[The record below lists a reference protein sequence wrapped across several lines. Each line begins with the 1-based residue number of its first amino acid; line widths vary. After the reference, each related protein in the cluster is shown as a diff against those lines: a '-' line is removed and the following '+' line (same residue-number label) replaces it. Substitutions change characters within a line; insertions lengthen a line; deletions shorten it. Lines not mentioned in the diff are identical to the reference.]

1 MLQSGSKY
9 LSKCY
14 IYLKQ
19 LNHGWKIKK
28 KNKRMKLLANI
39 LPKIQALT
47 HCGSI
52 IWLNFGGCLHW
63 VSYQGFWLFFLSFF
77 SFLLFFLS
85 FSTLRCLGPTL
96 HQGRVVLPH
105 FPLNYQS
112 WNLVGYS
119 ASDCIATEQC
129 FGMCST

>member
-1 MLQSGSKY
+1 ME
-9 LSKCY
+9 
-14 IYLKQ
+14 
-19 LNHGWKIKK
+19 KK
-28 KNKRMKLLANI
+28 KINKRMKLLANI

-47 HCGSI
+47 HCGSN

-63 VSYQGFWLFFLSFF
+63 VSHQGSWLFFLSFF

-96 HQGRVVLPH
+96 HQGRVVLLH
-105 FPLNYQS
+105 FPLNYWS

-119 ASDCIATEQC
+119 ASDCLHCHWAVLWNVLHMVGFMEKMELTKRDSNTFKLI
-129 FGMCST
+129 